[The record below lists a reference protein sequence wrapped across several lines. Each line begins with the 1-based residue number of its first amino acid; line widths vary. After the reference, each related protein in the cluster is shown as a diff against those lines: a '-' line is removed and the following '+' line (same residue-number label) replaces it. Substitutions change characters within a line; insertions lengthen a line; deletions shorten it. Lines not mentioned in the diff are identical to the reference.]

1 MLWRNTSWQ
10 KGLTKFTR
18 CDSLTI
24 TEMRADLISTT
35 SRPCD
40 ADQRSTVLIFKSMES
55 ESQQDSVP
63 FIRGDTFLSHVI
75 LVFFY
80 CPLASHWLIFT
91 NFTVCIQWPDQVN
104 HQTHAPLLMVNIQE
118 AAFNFDPLLYA
129 WLLFSPSTIPHTNI
143 SKIPTRPSFIPN
155 DTNAQR

>member
-1 MLWRNTSWQ
+1 MEKYQLAERIDKVHKMWLIDYHRNESRLNFYYQPTMWCRS
-10 KGLTKFTR
+10 KVN
-18 CDSLTI
+18 SLNI
-24 TEMRADLISTT
+24 QEHGKWESAGFSSIHQRWHISF
-35 SRPCD
+35 PCD
-40 ADQRSTVLIFKSMES
+40 F
-55 ESQQDSVP
+55 
-63 FIRGDTFLSHVI
+63 G
-75 LVFFY
+75 VFFY

-91 NFTVCIQWPDQVN
+91 NFTVCIQWPDQIN

-129 WLLFSPSTIPHTNI
+129 WLLFSPSTIPHANI